1 MRAKR
6 RWTFIESTEFQ
17 KASKTHLSDVELDA
31 VKELIP
37 RHPEKWI
44 ALKGGPGLFALHWGA
59 KAPIT
64 IVFIVSPET
73 RKVYLLDIEPGRHHT
88 VTEEVKRVLP
98 LLRKKLESVGTRVAT
113 WYSIKELVKWI
124 IENSP
129 WP

>member
-1 MRAKR
+1 M
-6 RWTFIESTEFQ
+6 
-17 KASKTHLSDVELDA
+17 ELDA

-59 KAPIT
+59 KTPIT

-88 VTEEVKRVLP
+88 VTEEVKKALP
-98 LLRKKLESVGTRVAT
+98 LLRKKLERFGTRVAT